1 MESQSGRD
9 EQSLFPVL
17 TPTINHIEQVNEKTN
32 ETKRETKIL
41 VTNRQKRH
49 IKNHFMLV
57 YKSSD
62 EMPILNLKR
71 IVPNSMDFKHL
82 RVLVDFRRLI
92 CLIFPY

>member
-1 MESQSGRD
+1 MESQGGRD

-17 TPTINHIEQVNEKTN
+17 TPTINHLNKSRKKTN

-57 YKSSD
+57 FKSSD
-62 EMPILNLKR
+62 EMLILNLKR
-71 IVPNSMDFKHL
+71 IVPNSMDFQHL
-82 RVLVDFRRLI
+82 CVGRL
-92 CLIFPY
+92 